1 MQAILYSNRN
11 QECDRAKSLLKSLK
25 IDYVE
30 YFFDIHFSDKGFRE
44 EFGEDA
50 QYPQVTIDYDGFR
63 HKGGLKEAL
72 RFFKDHNIF
81 K

>member
-11 QECDRAKSLLKSLK
+11 QECERAKSLLKSLK

-30 YFFDIHFSDKGFRE
+30 YFCNNHFSEKGFKS

-63 HKGGLKEAL
+63 HQGGLKEAL